1 MNDTIYDNLQM
12 YFPFVI
18 NEADRI
24 VENGNWELIAY
35 LKDGTVF
42 SYNDYLKTLRKLP
55 NDSKNMTE
63 TECRNEFGIRLK
75 RFMERKGITQLE
87 LSNMTGISAPM
98 ICKYITGKASPSFYN
113 VDKIAKALNCSIEEF
128 RYK

>member
-1 MNDTIYDNLQM
+1 MSKYIYDNLRM

-18 NEADRI
+18 NESERI

-63 TECRNEFGIRLK
+63 TECRHEFGIRLK
-75 RFMERKGITQLE
+75 RFMDRKGVSQSE
-87 LSNMTGISAPM
+87 LSNLTGISM
-98 ICKYITGKASPSFYN
+98 QSISNYITGKASPSFYN
-113 VDKIAKALNCSIEEF
+113 ADKIAKALNCSIEEF